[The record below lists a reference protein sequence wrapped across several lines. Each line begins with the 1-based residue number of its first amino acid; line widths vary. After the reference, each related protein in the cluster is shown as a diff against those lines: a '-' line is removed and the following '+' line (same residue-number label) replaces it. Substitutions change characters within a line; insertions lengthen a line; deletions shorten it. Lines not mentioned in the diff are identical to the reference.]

1 MKPPFA
7 CGFRFDLLGVSPK
20 EPRRDSAQ
28 YITAQQG
35 VGQTVATG
43 CEFGTTLES
52 PEKLALRSHVV
63 HRNFIGQNVRSCCF
77 LLDVLE
83 ICSNEKLSQVL
94 YPKSKV
100 SIMYFSHVPADV
112 IGFFSVFKRF
122 PNVFCWFF
130 FCLKKVIHW
139 EPSALMQD
147 VVLLVGLFH
156 QSEWASPTDR
166 SGPDVSYRMRGG
178 GWLRA
183 VGIGVP
189 RKHWRWRMTVCW
201 DHFSKEEPM
210 CLCCL
215 N

>member
-94 YPKSKV
+94 YPKSQL
-100 SIMYFSHVPADV
+100 SIMHFFPWFLQMSLGYFPFSNVFQTFSVD
-112 IGFFSVFKRF
+112 FFS
-122 PNVFCWFF
+122 
-130 FCLKKVIHW
+130 
-139 EPSALMQD
+139 A
-147 VVLLVGLFH
+147 
-156 QSEWASPTDR
+156 
-166 SGPDVSYRMRGG
+166 
-178 GWLRA
+178 
-183 VGIGVP
+183 
-189 RKHWRWRMTVCW
+189 
-201 DHFSKEEPM
+201 
-210 CLCCL
+210 
-215 N
+215 